1 VASRKSLKKLTLLRS
16 FSVSVV
22 FFCLLVFVYSVAPAA
37 GAEKEAVPSYG
48 QGPHEVL
55 IFSDY
60 FCPPCQALEPKL
72 EPVLDAL
79 YKQGSVKITFV
90 DTPMHR
96 ETPLFAKFYLYAAK
110 AAPDYRA
117 AVRARQVLFALAG
130 KENVFWMDERI
141 EESFRKEKVPFSP
154 FDFRTV
160 QPALNGLIK
169 QHRVDATPT
178 CVILSPGAKAEKHTG
193 AGDILKGLTSLQT
206 TLGMK

>member
-1 VASRKSLKKLTLLRS
+1 MIARSASKKTHLLLS
-16 FSVSVV
+16 FLSPIVV
-22 FFCLLVFVYSVAPAA
+22 CYLFITFISPAPAA
-37 GAEKEAVPSYG
+37 DTGKGSIPSYG

-60 FCPPCQALEPKL
+60 FCPPCQALEPQL
-72 EPVLDAL
+72 QPVLDAL
-79 YKQGSVKITFV
+79 YKKGSVKITFV
-90 DTPMHR
+90 DTPMHN

-110 AAPDYRA
+110 AAPDYGA
-117 AVRARQVLFALAG
+117 AMRARQVLFALAG
-130 KENVFWMDERI
+130 KEYVFWMDEKI
-141 EESFRKEKVPFSP
+141 EEAFRKEKIAFTP

-169 QHRVDATPT
+169 QHRVDATPS
-178 CVILSPGAKAEKHTG
+178 CVILSPGAKAQKYTG

>member
-1 VASRKSLKKLTLLRS
+1 MAFCKSLKKLTLLRS
-16 FSVSVV
+16 FSVSVG

-55 IFSDY
+55 VFSDY
-60 FCPPCQALEPKL
+60 FCPPCQVLEPKL

-110 AAPDYRA
+110 ATPDYRA

-141 EESFRKEKVPFSP
+141 EEAFRKEKVPFSP

-193 AGDILKGLTSLQT
+193 AGNILKGLTSLQT